1 MVSDRDGRREGKDMK
16 KGWFV
21 VSDRDGRR
29 KWKDIKRG
37 GLWSVTE
44 MEEEK
49 GKT

>member
-1 MVSDRDGRREGKDMK
+1 MKRDGLWSVTEGRKRHE

-21 VSDRDGRR
+21 VSDRDGSREG
-29 KWKDIKRG
+29 KVKRG

-49 GKT
+49 EK

>member
-1 MVSDRDGRREGKDMK
+1 MERHNKGWFVVSDRDGRREGKDM
-16 KGWFV
+16 
-21 VSDRDGRR
+21 
-29 KWKDIKRG
+29 KRG